1 MNSLEKFFEEVYYE
15 SNTLKTI
22 QKLESVL
29 DEIEKISSHLTE
41 VSTWNRT
48 IVDDYETLSEML
60 AKMAN
65 LASLLSRQTIVIQKQ
80 NRFDEIEELLIKIF
94 RHFRRILYRENITNN
109 NQYLNII
116 TQSLNDIDAYITRL
130 RHYLQNNNL
139 LGVITHRD
147 GTPTNLTNLS
157 ITYYLQMYQLHTRLK
172 ELNIELNRSLD

>member
-1 MNSLEKFFEEVYYE
+1 MNNLQKFFEEIYYE
-15 SNTLKTI
+15 SNSLKTI
-22 QKLESVL
+22 QKLELIL
-29 DEIEKISSHLTE
+29 DKIENVSSHLNE
-41 VSTWNRT
+41 ASTWNGT

-60 AKMAN
+60 AKMAE

-80 NRFDEIEELLIKIF
+80 NRFDEIEDLLIKIF

-116 TQSLNDIDAYITRL
+116 TQSLNDIGAYITRI

-139 LGVITHRD
+139 LGVITHRN
-147 GTPTNLTNLS
+147 GTPTDLTSLT
-157 ITYYLQMYQLHTRLK
+157 ITYYLQMYQLHTRIK